1 MLGCLVSRLPVIT
14 HECFRTLT
22 HSDAFSLKRCQ
33 ECLLQ
38 DDDGGAHSL
47 IANGSGCHSLKKIVV
62 ILIFDDITGKSIFF
76 SVVVF
81 LMF

>member
-1 MLGCLVSRLPVIT
+1 MLIT
-14 HECFRTLT
+14 KKD
-22 HSDAFSLKRCQ
+22 S
-33 ECLLQ
+33 
-38 DDDGGAHSL
+38 GAHS
-47 IANGSGCHSLKKIVV
+47 IISSGSGCHSLKKIVV